1 MEEMPISLVVYA
13 YNEESKAEEVLKALK
28 ELQKR
33 KVFTVLNAAVL
44 VMDKD
49 GKAKLRETEDVNAR
63 RGALFGAIAGGLVGL
78 LGGPAGVI
86 VGAAAGAATGGVA
99 AHKLDMGF
107 SDEYLKEF
115 QESLSPGSSA
125 LIALVEHEWVER
137 VIAELKEHEGTL
149 FRKALKADI
158 AAQLAAPED
167 ETATVE

>member
-1 MEEMPISLVVYA
+1 MEETPISLVVYA
-13 YNEESKAEEVLKALK
+13 YNEEGKAGEVLKALR
-28 ELQKR
+28 ELQR
-33 KVFTVLNAAVL
+33 RRVFAVLNAAVL

-49 GKAKLRETEDVNAR
+49 GKARLRETEDVNAK

-86 VGAAAGAATGGVA
+86 VGAAAGAATGGTA
-99 AHKLDMGF
+99 AHQIDMGF
-107 SDEYLKEF
+107 SDEYLGEL
-115 QESLSPGSSA
+115 QESLKPGSSA

-158 AAQLAAPED
+158 AAQLASSED
-167 ETATVE
+167 EAATEE

>member
-13 YNEESKAEEVLKALK
+13 YNEEGKAEEVLKALN

-49 GKAKLRETEDVNAR
+49 GKTRLRETEDVDAKL
-63 RGALFGAIAGGLVGL
+63 GALFGAITGGLVGL
-78 LGGPAGVI
+78 LGGPVGAI
-86 VGAAAGAATGGVA
+86 VGAVAGAATGGVA
-99 AHKLDMGF
+99 AHEMDMGF
-107 SDEYLKEF
+107 SEEYLREL
-115 QESLSPGSSA
+115 QESLRPGSSA

-137 VIAELKEHEGTL
+137 VIAELEEYEGTL

-158 AAQLAAPED
+158 AAQLAASDD
-167 ETATVE
+167 ETTAE